1 MIEIHRIFLFK
12 ERSKMAMESAFEML
26 FDKENKLIKL
36 FTPPFDKSEQDPGH
50 IKGYLPGIRRFGR

>member
-1 MIEIHRIFLFK
+1 
-12 ERSKMAMESAFEML
+12 MAMESAFEML